1 TVKHLDLRWQI
12 HRVHC
17 GADIL
22 HDASEVPPRELRV
35 DRDDPRLVDP
45 VDRQGSA
52 PFRKLGYLREG
63 HDAKGRADGD
73 VAHVFEAPAVRFTEA
88 DDDVDLLSAAAV
100 DGRRLAAHRGAHRRR
115 HLVYRTAE
123 PSGSLAV
130 DPNLELGTA
139 LVDRGLDL

>member
-1 TVKHLDLRWQI
+1 
-12 HRVHC
+12 
-17 GADIL
+17 
-22 HDASEVPPRELRV
+22 
-35 DRDDPRLVDP
+35 
-45 VDRQGSA
+45 
-52 PFRKLGYLREG
+52 
-63 HDAKGRADGD
+63 AKGRADGD

-115 HLVYRTAE
+115 HLVYRKAE

-139 LVDRGLDL
+139 LVDRGLDLPGAGDRPDRLGKTLGFPGQKIAVVSPQLHLDGRAG